1 MKYNDEK
8 ETDIR
13 IRAEKSIEK
22 NIEMNTEKNT
32 DHRKKSHEMDML
44 NGSLALKMLIFA
56 MPLAASSI
64 LQRPDMVRFSSILR
78 KHRTEPER
86 RQPL

>member
-13 IRAEKSIEK
+13 IRVEKSIEK

-56 MPLAASSI
+56 IDRKSTRLNSSH
-64 LQRPDMVRFSSILR
+64 P
-78 KHRTEPER
+78 K
-86 RQPL
+86 

>member
-13 IRAEKSIEK
+13 IRVEKSIEK

-32 DHRKKSHEMDML
+32 DHRKKSHEMDMFT
-44 NGSLALKMLIFA
+44 GA
-56 MPLAASSI
+56 
-64 LQRPDMVRFSSILR
+64 
-78 KHRTEPER
+78 
-86 RQPL
+86 